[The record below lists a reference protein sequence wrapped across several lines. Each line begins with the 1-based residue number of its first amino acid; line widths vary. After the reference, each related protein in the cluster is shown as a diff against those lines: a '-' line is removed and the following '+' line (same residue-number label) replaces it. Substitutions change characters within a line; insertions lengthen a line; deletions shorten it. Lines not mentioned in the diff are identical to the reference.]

1 MENSQL
7 RTATNNNN
15 EVSRSILFWAWVAF
29 VLFVYFGL
37 LYYFDRTLFSPRPGR
52 VVESMDGFQFSLL
65 SYEAGGVNEL
75 WLTMRYYIIWPIL
88 EMDRM
93 GYGPFY
99 QGSYLLLYSLPIALW
114 QQKLGQYRYIQVALI
129 LIPVFINFR
138 LAICIYA
145 TAYLCIFAID
155 SRAKKLYLFWYSIS
169 LVLSSSTMFVFLLY
183 LPLLGWGRFRDSRYT
198 FRILFVLLY
207 FVITSEFLGKIAALL
222 DRSVSG
228 EVLSTAADAGLGYAG
243 SFDGFILALISGNP
257 FFTAIIYG
265 QYDRLFILVPS
276 AIFGLFFVTYL
287 YRIKSYR
294 ALVFIL
300 ILMSSMLS
308 EGVGSYSLPVIIF
321 LMLIRSREMLFQVTR
336 NAVPQRRRAVQ
347 PAARPLQP
355 EIPRGYSTF

>member
-1 MENSQL
+1 MENSG
-7 RTATNNNN
+7 T
-15 EVSRSILFWAWVAF
+15 EISRSMLFWVWVSF
-29 VLFVYFGL
+29 VFFVYFGL

-52 VVESMDGFQFSLL
+52 VVESMDGFQFSLIA
-65 SYEAGGVNEL
+65 YEAGGVNEL
-75 WLTMRYYIIWPIL
+75 WLTMRYYIVWPIL
-88 EMDRM
+88 EMDRT

-99 QGSYLLLYSLPIALW
+99 QGCYLLLYSLPIALW
-114 QQKLGQYRYIQVALI
+114 RQKFGQYRYAQVLLM
-129 LIPVFINFR
+129 LIPIFINFR

-155 SRAKKLYLFWYSIS
+155 SAARKSLLLWFSIS

-183 LPLLGWGRFRDSRYT
+183 LPLLGWSKLKGVGYFFRT
-198 FRILFVLLY
+198 LFFILY
-207 FVITSEFLGKIAALL
+207 FVITSEFLGKILALF

-265 QYDRLFILVPS
+265 QYDRLFILIPS
-276 AIFGLFFVTYL
+276 AIFGVFFVTYL

-294 ALVFIL
+294 ALVFVL

-321 LMLIRSREMLFQVTR
+321 LMIIRSREMLFQVPINSVSTLE
-336 NAVPQRRRAVQ
+336 NAVQRDLSHLRLGTHRSYYA
-347 PAARPLQP
+347 
-355 EIPRGYSTF
+355 S